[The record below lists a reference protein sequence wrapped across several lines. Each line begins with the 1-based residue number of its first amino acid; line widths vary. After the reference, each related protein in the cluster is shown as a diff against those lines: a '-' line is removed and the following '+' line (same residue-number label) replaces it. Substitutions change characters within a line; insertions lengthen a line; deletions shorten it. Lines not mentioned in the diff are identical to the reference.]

1 MTRILANK
9 SSDDLELCAMRHRE
23 FRKATVGIP
32 QERWD
37 TYADFVKATASGMY
51 NSYKK
56 QLAHTCIDLADI
68 EQYARIWSLSFLHGY
83 YSEDKAK
90 TKGNLKNYLWQRM
103 NELVKL
109 HKKSQ
114 HLFTPDRGTLE
125 AYYYS
130 GCNFQSEWTFSDDA
144 DEEESKFYKPMNRR
158 KARRKLNEAIEA
170 TPDALQKLL
179 EASDNEFLSIDARKL
194 AKRLYRRYSAES
206 QEAT

>member
-23 FRKATVGIP
+23 FSRATVGIP

-37 TYADFVKATASGMY
+37 TYADFVKATAGGMY
-51 NSYKK
+51 FSYKK
-56 QLAHTCIDLADI
+56 QLAYTCVDLADV

-83 YSEDKAK
+83 YSEDKPK

-130 GCNFQSEWTFSDDA
+130 DCNLQSEWTFTDGESK
-144 DEEESKFYKPMNRR
+144 EEESKFYKPMNRR
-158 KARRKLNEAIEA
+158 KARKKLNEAIEA
-170 TPDALQKLL
+170 TPDALQRLA
-179 EASDNEFLSIDARKL
+179 EAAQNEYLSVDARKL
-194 AKRLYRRYSAES
+194 AKRLHRRYSTSS
-206 QEAT
+206 QEA